1 MYQFRYLTILFFSLN
16 IFLIMGFDQ
25 YRKCG
30 FENDTIYGIGIEQK
44 INENL
49 YYENFS
55 KYSPYGYLTIPFI
68 YFLFIRRI

>member
-1 MYQFRYLTILFFSLN
+1 
-16 IFLIMGFDQ
+16 MGFDQ

-49 YYENFS
+49 YYGNFS